1 MISIP
6 PVVSVDDPC
15 LKNIF
20 GQTVEKVYFRSKMT
34 KKSVFGKK
42 NVEHMSK
49 SRSMV
54 KKTWKMSKMSIF
66 GKKSW
71 KSRVFVKKFGKV
83 DF

>member
-15 LKNIF
+15 IKYILD
-20 GQTVEKVYFRSKMT
+20 QTVEKVYFRSKMT

-54 KKTWKMSKMSIF
+54 KKLEKCRKCLFLVKKKLKKSIF
-66 GKKSW
+66 C
-71 KSRVFVKKFGKV
+71 
-83 DF
+83 